1 MTHLQSLYSIAD
13 VAKLAERLYLESM
26 RSGERERR
34 NLPVD
39 SNYWEQRAREILESE
54 RKAKGK

>member
-1 MTHLQSLYSIAD
+1 MKNKQMSYSIAD
-13 VAKLAERLYLESM
+13 ISKLAERLYVESM

-39 SNYWEQRAREILESE
+39 SAYWDQKAREQLESE
-54 RKAKGK
+54 RKERNH

>member
-1 MTHLQSLYSIAD
+1 MASIAEIS
-13 VAKLAERLYLESM
+13 KLAERLYVESM

-39 SNYWEQRAREILESE
+39 AYYWEQRAREQLEG
-54 RKAKGK
+54 RTKD

>member
-1 MTHLQSLYSIAD
+1 MATIAEIS
-13 VAKLAERLYLESM
+13 KLAERLYVESM

-39 SNYWEQRAREILESE
+39 AYYWQQRAREQLESE
-54 RKAKGK
+54 RKAAK